1 MTKVVDILKIL
12 SDRVDR
18 FATWMSILYA
28 FLVTVIVLGSVFLRM
43 AGRAPSWSEEF
54 ARWLL
59 IGIAFVSSS
68 IALKRG
74 GHIGITALVKSIPY
88 KSLLKVIIQFSNLLV
103 LIFLLYVF
111 WFGLDAAIKAVDQTG
126 DIIPLSV
133 IYVKLHIPL
142 GVLLMIIHVLYY
154 SAGVMI
160 SDDPK
165 KFLLSQ

>member
-1 MTKVVDILKIL
+1 MAKIIQLLKTA

-18 FATWMSILYA
+18 IAMWMSILYA

-74 GHIGITALVKSIPY
+74 GHIGITVLVKSIPY
-88 KSLLKVIIQFSNLLV
+88 KLLVKIIIQISNILV

-111 WFGLDAAIKAVDQTG
+111 WFGIDAAIKAVDQSG
-126 DIIPLSV
+126 DIIPVSV
-133 IYVKLHIPL
+133 IYVKLQIPL
-142 GVLLMIIHVLYY
+142 GGLMMIVHVLYY
-154 SAGVMI
+154 IAGVFT

>member
-1 MTKVVDILKIL
+1 MDKIMQLLKTA

-18 FATWMSILYA
+18 IAMWMSILYA

-74 GHIGITALVKSIPY
+74 GHIGITVLVKSIPY
-88 KSLLKVIIQFSNLLV
+88 TPLVKLIIQISNILV
-103 LIFLLYVF
+103 LIFLLYVL
-111 WFGLDAAIKAVDQTG
+111 WFGIDAAIKAVDQTG
-126 DIIPLSV
+126 DIIPVSV
-133 IYVKLHIPL
+133 IYVKLQIPL
-142 GVLLMIIHVLYY
+142 GVLMMIVHVLYY
-154 SAGVMI
+154 IAGVFT